1 MILLDD
7 KNKILQEI
15 MERFLKEDN
24 NEGAD
29 GVDVNLADFDG
40 VLYHVSGADSK
51 SKLQFSI
58 SWPAFAEMQAC
69 GADDVLK
76 RIYGDMIT
84 TPESGY
90 DFSIVVDS
98 QNLSGNKDDV
108 ISSVAL
114 LKRNV
119 FAAPFEQAF
128 KAQKDGGSDK
138 TMVINYRPD
147 SSIWLQAKHDRVTV
161 VYSTT
166 FQDADDITLA
176 NKVFLQEFVDARKK
190 VREAPQVIYS
200 WKDPP
205 SELAGTGAVAKEN
218 MSYITFVLFPMHY
231 DGEKQD
237 NCINML
243 QMFRDYFHYHIKC
256 SKAYL
261 HTRMRARVNTSLK
274 VLNRAKPEVKK
285 EKKTYSGKTFSKK

>member
-7 KNKILQEI
+7 KNKILNDTLQK
-15 MERFLKEDN
+15 FLSTDSESL
-24 NEGAD
+24 EP
-29 GVDVNLADFDG
+29 VDVTLADFDS
-40 VLYHVSGADSK
+40 VLYHMSPVEGAK
-51 SKLQFSI
+51 SSLKISI
-58 SWPAFAEMQAC
+58 GWPAFKEMQAC

-84 TPESGY
+84 DTEKGY

-98 QNLSGNKDDV
+98 EALNEEKDEV
-108 ISSVAL
+108 VSKVAL

-119 FAAPFEQAF
+119 FAAPFERAF
-128 KAQKDGGSDK
+128 RQQKEGGSEE
-138 TMVINYRPD
+138 TMKIQYRED
-147 SSIWLQAKHDRVTV
+147 SSIWLQARHDRVTV
-161 VYSTT
+161 VFSTT

-176 NKVFLQEFVDARKK
+176 NKVFLQEFVDAKKK

-205 SELAGTGAVAKEN
+205 SELDGTGAEAADN
-218 MSYITFVLFPMHY
+218 ISYITFVLFPRHY
-231 DGEKQD
+231 DGDKED

-261 HTRMRARVNTSLK
+261 HTRMRARVSTSLK

-285 EKKTYSGKTFSKK
+285 DKKTFSGKTFAKR